1 MSQANDILAY
11 MKKHPITAMDAL
23 RLFGCFRLAARIK
36 DLKDYGHIITTHI
49 VQKNGKKFAK
59 YVLVKER
66 R

>member
-1 MSQANDILAY
+1 MSQTSDILEY
-11 MKKHPITAMDAL
+11 MRKRPITAMDAL

-49 VQKNGKKFAK
+49 VHRNDKKFAQ